1 LSGQLT
7 INDGRSRT
15 SDAPVARQISV
26 HTVVRILAERGATSQ
41 ADLAKLTGY
50 SRQTISDVVRE
61 LEDTG
66 WLKRSGRTSGRPGRS
81 STVYGLNGNIAL
93 AAAVDLGGTKVA
105 VAISD
110 LLGTILGEV
119 SVPTDRRGGIRVVE
133 QIAREIGE
141 LLAGVGADPA
151 QLRIAVI
158 GTPGVFHPETQHIA
172 LAPNIA
178 GLDRTDLPGE
188 LGARLGVPVVI
199 ENDVNLAARGE
210 QWRGG
215 GIGVSDFVLMAFG
228 TGAGMGIVANGQLVR
243 GARGAAGE
251 IAYLPV
257 GGDPYDPRG
266 FELGT
271 FESAV
276 GSGAISD
283 RYALAGGTPGRSVRE
298 VFEAFE
304 QNDDAAVA
312 TIEETARV
320 IALAVASVAATL
332 DPQLVILGGSIGA
345 RQELVDATARY
356 LKRCSPNPPRIRA
369 SELGTRA
376 GLLGA
381 LATALQ
387 RLHNELFGV
396 GLPLSH
402 TFPVR

>member
-1 LSGQLT
+1 MSGQLT
-7 INDGRSRT
+7 INEGSARAVE
-15 SDAPVARQISV
+15 APVARQISV
-26 HTVVRILAERGATSQ
+26 HSVVRILAERGATSQ

-50 SRQTISDVVRE
+50 SRQTVSDVVRE
-61 LEDTG
+61 LEDAG
-66 WLKRSGRTSGRPGRS
+66 WLRRSGRTTGKPGRT
-81 STVYGLNGNIAL
+81 STVYTLNGNVAL

-110 LLGTILGEV
+110 LLGTILAET
-119 SVPTDRRGGIRVVE
+119 SVPTDRRGGIHVVE
-133 QIAREIGE
+133 QIAREIGA
-141 LLAGVGADPA
+141 LLASVDADPA
-151 QLRIAVI
+151 RLRIAVV

-178 GLDRTDLPGE
+178 GLDSIDLPGE
-188 LGARLGVPVVI
+188 LGGRLRVPVLI

-215 GIGVSDFVLMAFG
+215 GAGVSDFVFLAFG
-228 TGAGMGIVANGQLVR
+228 TGVGMGIIANGHLVR

-251 IAYLPV
+251 ISYLPV

-266 FELGT
+266 FDLGT

-276 GSGAISD
+276 GSAAISA
-283 RYALAGGTPGRSVRE
+283 RYSHAGGTAGRSVRE
-298 VFEAFE
+298 VFEALG
-304 QNDDAAVA
+304 NSDDAAIA

-320 IALAVASVAATL
+320 IAQAVASVAATL

-345 RQELVDATARY
+345 RQEMVAAISRY
-356 LKRCSPNPPRIRA
+356 LKRCSPNPPDIQA
-369 SELGTRA
+369 SQLGTRA

-387 RLHNELFGV
+387 RLHHELFGV
-396 GLPLSH
+396 GLPLADP
-402 TFPVR
+402 FPVR

>member
-1 LSGQLT
+1 MSGQLT
-7 INDGRSRT
+7 INDGRGRPG
-15 SDAPVARQISV
+15 DAPVARQISV

-50 SRQTISDVVRE
+50 SRQTISDVVRH
-61 LEDTG
+61 LEEAS
-66 WLKRSGRTSGRPGRS
+66 WLKRSGRTTGKPGRS
-81 STVYGLNGNIAL
+81 STVYDLNGNIAL
-93 AAAVDLGGTKVA
+93 AAAVDLGGTKLA

-119 SVPTDRRGGIRVVE
+119 SVPTDRHGGIRVVE
-133 QIAREIGE
+133 QIASEISG
-141 LLAGVGADPA
+141 LLTNVGADPA

-178 GLDRTDLPGE
+178 GLDRIDLPGE
-188 LGARLGVPVVI
+188 LGARLQVPVVI

-215 GIGVSDFVLMAFG
+215 GVGISDFVFLAFG
-228 TGAGMGIVANGQLVR
+228 TGVGMGIVANGQLVR

-276 GSGAISD
+276 GSAAIAARYTHASGAQGRTVREIFE
-283 RYALAGGTPGRSVRE
+283 ALAS
-298 VFEAFE
+298 
-304 QNDDAAVA
+304 DDVA
-312 TIEETARV
+312 TATLEETARV
-320 IALAVASVAATL
+320 IAVAVAAVAATL
-332 DPQLVILGGSIGA
+332 DPQVVILGGSIGA
-345 RQELVDATARY
+345 QPELVEATSRY
-356 LKRCSPNPPRIRA
+356 LRRCTPNPPHVQA

-387 RLHNELFGV
+387 RLHDELFGV

>member
-1 LSGQLT
+1 MT
-7 INDGRSRT
+7 INGPARAVDT
-15 SDAPVARQISV
+15 PVARQISV
-26 HTVVRILAERGATSQ
+26 HAVVRILAERGPTAQ
-41 ADLAKLTGY
+41 ADLARLTGY

-66 WLKRSGRTSGRPGRS
+66 WLKRSGRTAGKPGRT
-81 STVYGLNGNIAL
+81 STVYTLDGNIAL
-93 AAAVDLGGTKVA
+93 AAAIDLGGTKVA

-119 SVPTDRRGGIRVVE
+119 SVPTDRRGGIHVVE
-133 QIAREIGE
+133 QIDREINA
-141 LLAGVGADPA
+141 LLEGVGADPA
-151 QLRIAVI
+151 RLKIAVI

-178 GLDRTDLPGE
+178 GLDAIDLPGE
-188 LGARLGVPVVI
+188 LRARLRVPVEI

-210 QWRGG
+210 QWRGVG
-215 GIGVSDFVLMAFG
+215 TGVSDFVFIAFG
-228 TGAGMGIVANGQLVR
+228 TGVGMGIVANGHLVR

-251 IAYLPV
+251 IGYLPI
-257 GGDPYDPRG
+257 GGDPYDTRG

-271 FESAV
+271 FEFAV
-276 GSGAISD
+276 GSAAVSA
-283 RYALAGGTPGRSVRE
+283 RYKHAGGTAGVSVRE
-298 VFEAFE
+298 VFAALER
-304 QNDDAAVA
+304 NDPAALA

-332 DPQLVILGGSIGA
+332 DPQLVILGGGFGS
-345 RQELVDATARY
+345 RQELVSATSRY
-356 LKRCSPNPPRIRA
+356 LKRCSPNPPDVRA

-387 RLHNELFGV
+387 RLHNDLFGV
-396 GLPLSH
+396 GLPLAH
-402 TFPVR
+402 PFPVR

>member
-7 INDGRSRT
+7 INEGPARAVE
-15 SDAPVARQISV
+15 APVARQISV
-26 HTVVRILAERGATSQ
+26 HAVVRILADRGATSQ
-41 ADLAKLTGY
+41 ADLARLTGY

-61 LEDTG
+61 LEEAD
-66 WLKRSGRTSGRPGRS
+66 WLKRSGRTTGKPGRS
-81 STVYGLNGNIAL
+81 STVYTLNGNIAL
-93 AAAVDLGGTKVA
+93 AAAIDLGGTKLA

-110 LLGTILGEV
+110 LLGTILAEN
-119 SVPTDRRGGIRVVE
+119 SVPTDRRGGIHVVE
-133 QIAREIGE
+133 QIAAQIET
-141 LLAGVGADPA
+141 LLKSVGADA
-151 QLRIAVI
+151 ARLRIAVV

-178 GLDRTDLPGE
+178 GLDRIDLPGE
-188 LGARLGVPVVI
+188 LSKRLRVPVEI

-215 GIGVSDFVLMAFG
+215 GAGVSDFVFLAFG
-228 TGAGMGIVANGQLVR
+228 TGVGMGIVANGHLVR

-251 IAYLPV
+251 IAYLPI

-276 GSGAISD
+276 GSSAISA
-283 RYALAGGTPGRSVRE
+283 RYSHAGGPAGLSVRE
-298 VFEAFE
+298 VFAALEAR
-304 QNDDAAVA
+304 DDTALA

-320 IALAVASVAATL
+320 VALAIASVAATL
-332 DPQLVILGGSIGA
+332 DPQLVILGGGFGG
-345 RQELVDATARY
+345 RPELVAATSRY
-356 LKRCSPNPPRIRA
+356 LGRCSPNPPIVRA

-387 RLHNELFGV
+387 RLHNVLFGV
-396 GLPLSH
+396 GLPMAH
-402 TFPVR
+402 PFPVK

>member
-1 LSGQLT
+1 MSGQLT
-7 INDGRSRT
+7 INDGRGRP

-50 SRQTISDVVRE
+50 SRQTISDVVRD
-61 LEDTG
+61 LEEAD
-66 WLKRSGRTSGRPGRS
+66 WLKRSGRTTGKPGRS

-93 AAAVDLGGTKVA
+93 AAAVDLGGTKLA

-119 SVPTDRRGGIRVVE
+119 AVPTDRRGGMRVVE
-133 QIAREIGE
+133 QIASEIRA
-141 LLAGVGADPA
+141 LLASVHADPA
-151 QLRIAVI
+151 QLRMAVI

-178 GLDRTDLPGE
+178 GLDSIDLPGE
-188 LGARLGVPVVI
+188 LGGRLQIPVVI

-215 GIGVSDFVLMAFG
+215 GVGVSDFVFLSFG
-228 TGAGMGIVANGQLVR
+228 TGVGMGIVANGQLVR

-251 IAYLPV
+251 IAYLPA

-276 GSGAISD
+276 GSAAISA
-283 RYALAGGTPGRSVRE
+283 RFAHAGGAPGCSVRE
-298 VFEAFE
+298 VFEALE
-304 QNDDAAVA
+304 RNDDAAVA

-320 IALAVASVAATL
+320 IALGVASVASTL

-345 RQELVDATARY
+345 RPELVAATSRY
-356 LKRCSPNPPRIRA
+356 LRRCSPNPPKIQA

>member
-1 LSGQLT
+1 MSGQLT
-7 INDGRSRT
+7 IKDGRFRAV
-15 SDAPVARQISV
+15 DAPVARQISV
-26 HTVVRILAERGATSQ
+26 HAVVRILAERGATSQ
-41 ADLAKLTGY
+41 ADLARLTGY

-61 LEDTG
+61 LEDAG
-66 WLKRSGRTSGRPGRS
+66 WLRRSGRTTGKPGRS
-81 STVYGLNGNIAL
+81 STVYAMKGNVAL

-105 VAISD
+105 VALSD

-119 SVPTDRRGGIRVVE
+119 SVPTDRRGGIHVVE
-133 QIAREIGE
+133 QIAREIGG
-141 LLAGVGADPA
+141 LLASVGADPA

-178 GLDRTDLPGE
+178 GLDSIDLPGE
-188 LGARLGVPVVI
+188 LRTRLHVPVVI

-215 GIGVSDFVLMAFG
+215 GIGVSDFVFIAFG
-228 TGAGMGIVANGQLVR
+228 TGVGMGIVANGHLVR

-276 GSGAISD
+276 GSAAISA
-283 RYALAGGTPGRSVRE
+283 RYRHAGAAAGRSVRE
-298 VFEAFE
+298 IFEALG
-304 QNDDAAVA
+304 QGDDPALA

-345 RQELVDATARY
+345 RQELVTATARY
-356 LKRCSPNPPRIRA
+356 LGRCSPNPPRIQA

-387 RLHNELFGV
+387 LLHTELFGV
-396 GLPLSH
+396 GLPMSH
-402 TFPVR
+402 AFPVR

>member
-7 INDGRSRT
+7 INDGRGRAG
-15 SDAPVARQISV
+15 DAPVARQISV

-50 SRQTISDVVRE
+50 SRQTISDVVRD
-61 LEDTG
+61 LEEAD
-66 WLKRSGRTSGRPGRS
+66 WLKRSGKTTGKPGRS
-81 STVYGLNGNIAL
+81 STVYGLNGNLAL
-93 AAAVDLGGTKVA
+93 AAAVDLGGTKLA

-119 SVPTDRRGGIRVVE
+119 SVPTDRRGGLHVVE
-133 QIAREIGE
+133 QIAREIGA
-141 LLAGVGADPA
+141 LLASVQADPA

-178 GLDRTDLPGE
+178 GLDSIDLPGE
-188 LGARLGVPVVI
+188 LGARLRVPVVI

-215 GIGVSDFVLMAFG
+215 GVEISDFVFLAFG
-228 TGAGMGIVANGQLVR
+228 TGVGMGIVANGHLVR

-276 GSGAISD
+276 GSAAISA
-283 RYALAGGTPGRSVRE
+283 RYAHAGGAGDRSVRE
-298 VFEAFE
+298 IFEALGRD
-304 QNDDAAVA
+304 DDAAVA
-312 TIEETARV
+312 TIEETARI

-345 RQELVDATARY
+345 RQELVAATSRY
-356 LKRCSPNPPRIRA
+356 IRRCSPNPPRIQA
-369 SELGTRA
+369 STLGTRA

-387 RLHNELFGV
+387 RLHNDLFGV

-402 TFPVR
+402 PFPVR